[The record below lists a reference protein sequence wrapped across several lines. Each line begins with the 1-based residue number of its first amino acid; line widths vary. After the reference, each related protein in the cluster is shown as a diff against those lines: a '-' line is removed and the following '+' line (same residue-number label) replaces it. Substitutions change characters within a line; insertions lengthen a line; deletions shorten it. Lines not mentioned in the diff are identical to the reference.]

1 MSFFP
6 KISDERKAKIHR
18 MFEQNNIFEPGSE
31 SNSLAIEWLKD
42 HNNYF
47 AGYLDGKWIS
57 GKEDEAGTK
66 SSHKILDPFTGEHLY
81 DVSIASEQILSLAS
95 KSSLE
100 GQEKW
105 TSLKDSQQKM
115 QTLYRIAQSIEKN
128 ANLFALLESLS
139 SGKHVHKTKTR
150 DVPNLIESF
159 YYYANL
165 CDQCEDRKP
174 LGVVCVIADEFN
186 NPLMSISWRVGS
198 ILATGNSL
206 LLLVDMKS
214 CLSALFLAELCS
226 LCGLP
231 PGMLN
236 VLPIDQEN
244 ITCLPQASKFIF
256 TGSFAKSRKIAQL
269 ALSMK
274 IPYELSLSRRPVAII
289 YENADVHSAVQG
301 VLDYLF
307 FIDTRTESGG
317 CKVLIQESVY
327 EKVINL
333 LRNFVQKIKL
343 GINFSKTDMSGIITE
358 GQKNSLNLF
367 INDAK
372 NQGAKIVQTSETY
385 ETGYPS
391 WAPMLLSDITTAS
404 KFVHEEI
411 GGPVIVTVS
420 FRTAKESI
428 TMFNR
433 NNLGADVSVWTDKL
447 SLALEVA
454 QELKSGTI
462 WINTQNIFIPVAGYS
477 SVYMKG
483 YSVEGGQYAL
493 LMHLANVMDE
503 DATITKSCEEDT
515 KSTEECSELINEKC
529 IELSNENAKNQL
541 NSVTGI
547 RSYDHFIGGSYKR
560 SSTSTLICDKNNL
573 PYAYI
578 AGGSSAEIQAA
589 VSSALAV
596 LPKWKKTARH
606 RCSQIL
612 VTLAENLCERKKEFA
627 SYLEAVLPRSYQT
640 CLNEVEASIDC
651 LFFWAFEVAK
661 DFGKVKHTSD
671 RMKVFEELE
680 SVGIIGIHCPSIDPL
695 LSFLSRVAPAIAF
708 GNAVV
713 VIPNEKYPTLAL
725 KICEIFKYS
734 DVPGGL
740 INVITGTEETL
751 IKDLVAHRDVNAM
764 WFSSQNQAEKCMP
777 YSFCPKRSFIYSS
790 SWHNP
795 DKSQRAWK
803 LILESTHVKTV
814 FLPAGDIFAN

>member
-1 MSFFP
+1 
-6 KISDERKAKIHR
+6 
-18 MFEQNNIFEPGSE
+18 
-31 SNSLAIEWLKD
+31 
-42 HNNYF
+42 
-47 AGYLDGKWIS
+47 
-57 GKEDEAGTK
+57 
-66 SSHKILDPFTGEHLY
+66 
-81 DVSIASEQILSLAS
+81 
-95 KSSLE
+95 
-100 GQEKW
+100 
-105 TSLKDSQQKM
+105 
-115 QTLYRIAQSIEKN
+115 
-128 ANLFALLESLS
+128 
-139 SGKHVHKTKTR
+139 
-150 DVPNLIESF
+150 
-159 YYYANL
+159 
-165 CDQCEDRKP
+165 
-174 LGVVCVIADEFN
+174 
-186 NPLMSISWRVGS
+186 MSISWRVGS
-198 ILATGNSL
+198 ILATGNAL

-231 PGMLN
+231 PGVLN
-236 VLPIDQEN
+236 VLPIDQKN
-244 ITCLPQASKFIF
+244 LTSLPQASKLIF
-256 TGSFAKSRKIAQL
+256 TGSFARSRKIAQL
-269 ALSMK
+269 TLSMK

-289 YENADVHSAVQG
+289 YENADIHSAVQG

-327 EKVINL
+327 KKVIDL

-367 INDAK
+367 MNDAK
-372 NQGAKIVQTSETY
+372 NCGAKILQTSETY
-385 ETGYPS
+385 RTRYPS

-433 NNLGADVSVWTDKL
+433 HNLGADVSVWTDKL

-454 QELKSGTI
+454 QELKTGTV

-477 SVYMKG
+477 SVHMKG

-493 LMHLANVMDE
+493 LMHLANAMDE
-503 DATITKSCEEDT
+503 DVTPATKSAEEGT
-515 KSTEECSELINEKC
+515 KSTEEYTELINEKY
-529 IELSNENAKNQL
+529 IEPSSENAQNQQ

-547 RSYDHFIGGSYKR
+547 RAYDHFIGGSYKR
-560 SSTSTLICDKNNL
+560 SSTSTVVCDKYNL
-573 PYAYI
+573 PYACI

-606 RCSQIL
+606 RRSQIL
-612 VTLAENLCERKKEFA
+612 VTLAENLRERKKEFA
-627 SYLEAVLPRSYQT
+627 SYLHDVLPHSYQS
-640 CLNEVEASIDC
+640 CMNEVEASIDC
-651 LFFWAFEVAK
+651 LFFWAFKVAK
-661 DFGKVKHTSD
+661 DFGKLKHTSD
-671 RMKVFEELE
+671 HVKVFEDLE
-680 SVGIIGIHCPSIDPL
+680 SVGVIGIHCPSIDPL

-713 VIPNEKYPTLAL
+713 VIPNEKYPTPAL
-725 KICEIFKYS
+725 RICEIFKYS

-740 INVITGTEETL
+740 INVITGTGEAL
-751 IKDLVAHRDVNAM
+751 IKDLLAHMDVNAV
-764 WFSSQNQAEKCMP
+764 WFSSRNQAVKCMP

-795 DKSQRAWK
+795 DKMQKAWK
-803 LILESTHVKTV
+803 LILESTQVKTV
-814 FLPAGDIFAN
+814 FLPAGD